1 MELLSDEEQ
10 VWAKDVLS
18 GMGYEVEAELLSQFS
33 QRGEAALSDSSSEPL
48 PLVDDCE
55 IVFKFL
61 RHDVSFKI

>member
-33 QRGEAALSDSSSEPL
+33 QRGEAALSYYSSEPL
-48 PLVDDCE
+48 PLVDECE
-55 IVFKFL
+55 IVFKF
-61 RHDVSFKI
+61 VSFQI